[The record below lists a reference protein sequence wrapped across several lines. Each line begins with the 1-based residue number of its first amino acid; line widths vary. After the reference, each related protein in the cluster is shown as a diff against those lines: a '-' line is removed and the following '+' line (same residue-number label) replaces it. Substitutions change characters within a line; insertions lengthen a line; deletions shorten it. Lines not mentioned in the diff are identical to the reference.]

1 MEPFRI
7 LSLDGGGTWALLQIM
22 ALQKIYSEHTLG
34 HEVLK
39 DFDLVAANSGGSIAA
54 GGLVT
59 NLPLSEVL
67 EYFCDKSKCSRI
79 FNPLPFA
86 IVRGKPF
93 RYLFHRFVR
102 RFLPIG
108 AKYRTKEK
116 LRGLNE
122 VLTHGDRIFKTR
134 EGKKITSPDYQLW
147 QIPGKIRESAESGG
161 KSPHF
166 LICGFNY
173 GRRRAKFFR
182 SNIASLAS
190 GSPGPEKV
198 TLAEAIH
205 ASTNAPVSFFISP
218 AEVGGALY
226 WDGAIAG
233 FNNPVL
239 AAVTE
244 ALANGIEASRIQV
257 LSLGTGTI
265 ALPPAGENSQSDD
278 ADLLHRPHESTLF
291 GDVAQLSTSI
301 LDDPPDTATFVA
313 HIILSPKGLVSTA
326 AGAMEN
332 PVVRM
337 APVVR
342 PGRSAPGQKW
352 TLPTGFTKEEFMGLV
367 NLDLDATTPEQTA
380 LLSKLGR
387 AWIAGDVV
395 NQAIREN
402 ADFEPDIGHR
412 RFAGALKHWRELL
425 AIGSAGAS
433 PVATTTAAGA

>member
-1 MEPFRI
+1 MQPYRI
-7 LSLDGGGTWALLQIM
+7 LSLDGGGTWALMQVM
-22 ALQKIYSEHTLG
+22 ALQRIYSEHALG
-34 HEVLK
+34 HEILR

-67 EYFCDKSKCSRI
+67 DYFCDGSMRGRI

-86 IVRGKPF
+86 LVWGSPF
-93 RYLFHRFVR
+93 RYIFHRFVR
-102 RFLPIG
+102 RILPIG

-122 VLTHGDRIFKTR
+122 VLTHSERVFRTR
-134 EGKKITSPDYQLW
+134 EGKKITSPEYKLW
-147 QIPGKIRESAESGG
+147 EIPEKIRESPESRG

-173 GRRRAKFFR
+173 DKRRAKFFR
-182 SNIASLAS
+182 SNAESLSS
-190 GSPGPEKV
+190 GSPGRERA
-198 TLAEAIH
+198 TLSEAIH
-205 ASTNAPVSFFISP
+205 ASTNAPVNFFVSP
-218 AEVGGALY
+218 AMVLDTLY

-233 FNNPVL
+233 LNNPVL

-257 LSLGTGTI
+257 LSLGTGTV
-265 ALPPAGENSQSDD
+265 ALPPNTKDVRAEDP
-278 ADLLHRPHESTLF
+278 DLLQKRQVSTLF

-301 LDDPPDTATFVA
+301 LDDPPDTATYVS
-313 HIILSPKGLVSTA
+313 HTILSPKGLVTTS
-326 AGAMEN
+326 AGVMEN

-342 PGRSAPGQKW
+342 PVRSTPYESWA
-352 TLPTGFTKEEFMGLV
+352 LPNGFTKEEFLGLV
-367 NLDLDATTPEQTA
+367 NLDLDATTPEQIA
-380 LLSKLGR
+380 LLTKLAK
-387 AWIAGDVV
+387 AWIAGDVC

-402 ADFEPDIGHR
+402 ANFEPDIGDGT
-412 RFAGALKHWRELL
+412 FGAALQHWEALM
-425 AIGSAGAS
+425 AIGATGSEAPVMTQAS
-433 PVATTTAAGA
+433 